1 MCGLGFFALYLL
13 FKNLSYWNATAENK
27 SWKKGF
33 KLQISF
39 IPFENNCAIEESAYI
54 QVVSGVTL
62 EDKGFSGST
71 ALALCALIR
80 STTDNFM
87 FVFIIQVWPIQQS
100 SNA

>member
-1 MCGLGFFALYLL
+1 MLHPSQAGQVVHNGKKKQL
-13 FKNLSYWNATAENK
+13 
-27 SWKKGF
+27 WKKGF

-71 ALALCALIR
+71 ALASCAPIR

-87 FVFIIQVWPIQQS
+87 FVFLIQVWPIQQS
-100 SNA
+100 LNA